1 MKKNITFTVEK
12 KDPKDPKDTKDQ
24 KDSKS
29 LKVPFDIN
37 SNKINIITQYIES
50 DIKILNV
57 IQKKSITEN
66 LKNKSVDRMIII
78 GKEVNNKF
86 KDILTEDDLEKII
99 FIERDDQI
107 SFKIIL
113 DIADNIFKNKIIC
126 IIRSDIIL
134 PNHVELDD
142 IETEFMLYPRDII
155 SLSRIERLINGNLVR
170 TEKMNKNLNSVEL
183 DAWIFKT
190 PINIEVMKDA
200 LNDIIF
206 YDKYSDILFNNVLHK
221 NNYTMINNSKKYKII
236 RLLYDNN
243 IDDRHLLNNREF
255 PKKNIYLVPD
265 NENLERIGIDNLL
278 RSLNIDDRE
287 LYLIKCDIFNKYYK
301 NK

>member
-12 KDPKDPKDTKDQ
+12 TGLKDINELKDPT
-24 KDSKS
+24 
-29 LKVPFDIN
+29 VPFDIN

-78 GKEVNNKF
+78 GKEVNSKF
-86 KDILTEDDLEKII
+86 KDILSDNDLEKII

-113 DIADNIFKNKIIC
+113 DIADNILKNKIIC

-183 DAWIFKT
+183 DAWIFKA
-190 PINIEVMKDA
+190 PLNIEVMKDA

-206 YDKYSDILFNNVLHK
+206 YDKYSDVLFNNVLHK

-243 IDDRHLLNNREF
+243 IDDRHLLKNRDF
-255 PKKNIYLVPD
+255 PKEHTYLVPD
-265 NENLERIGIDNLL
+265 NENLERVSIDNLL
-278 RSLNIDDRE
+278 RSLNIDNRE
-287 LYLIKCDIFNKYYK
+287 LYLIKCDIFNKYI
-301 NK
+301 NI